1 MHLTRARRA
10 PLPTPTRWPSA
21 PAPLGVLLA
30 LVGCTATAP
39 PADGRLGEPS
49 QDAPSA
55 VILDAFFGLD
65 DALPLAANALC
76 LGGEGMDGM
85 PVTLS
90 RRVQPERPEAAAFL
104 VITRGGQRLTPRC
117 ATLRPAIDPTE
128 RHTVLLIGELGDEPD
143 DPPVRVEIVGS
154 VPLLGGGDAMG
165 LSTDTVTP
173 LTDGPSLR
181 IAYVYAPEALPE
193 STCPR
198 PSTTQIIQLTW
209 AGGVRAPTG
218 EELGEPARQQMSV
231 TLEDGAVVTP
241 IALADLGD
249 NDNYTHLCLEE
260 TSPARSVTV
269 KAGVAVDPRG
279 DANPETT
286 IPVTN
291 DPEASPR

>member
-1 MHLTRARRA
+1 MPTHTPRPTALVTRMA
-10 PLPTPTRWPSA
+10 
-21 PAPLGVLLA
+21 LLA

-65 DALPLAANALC
+65 DALPLAANAPC

-85 PVTLS
+85 PVTFS
-90 RRVQPERPEAAAFL
+90 RRVQPERPEAASFL

-128 RHTVLLIGELGDEPD
+128 RHTVLLVGELGDEPD

-198 PSTTQIIQLTW
+198 PSTTQVIQLTW

-218 EELGEPARQQMSV
+218 EELGEPARKQMSV

-279 DANPETT
+279 DTNPETT
-286 IPVTN
+286 IPVTT
-291 DPEASPR
+291 DPEASPP